1 MKLLFLGTGTSH
13 GVPVIGCDCKVC
25 KSSDPRDKR
34 FRCSAYVT
42 VGGSTNAENDK
53 NDDEKHILIDIGPD
67 FRSQALE
74 HNVRKVDVLLLTHSH
89 ADHLHGIDDLRIFS
103 CDMFKKPDNPRN
115 MEKYKAPPIPI
126 YTNRATV
133 RDIEKRF
140 DYFFH
145 HCKEGGG
152 HAKVELTEASKA
164 FETCGITVT
173 PIPMMHGSLETTG
186 WLLTEAVRET
196 AGTESAVAKKSIAYL
211 TDCSFISDDSIQK
224 IRENCGLLEHLVIDG
239 LRVEEHSTH
248 FNFLQALEA
257 ADKIG
262 AKHVWLTHLTHAHSH
277 KEIIDYIEENL
288 YKFPNLSTVAETVLP
303 AYDGL
308 EIST

>member
-25 KSSDPRDKR
+25 KSSDSRDKR

-42 VGGSTNAENDK
+42 VGGGANAKNDK
-53 NDDEKHILIDIGPD
+53 NDDKKHILIDIGPD

-115 MEKYKAPPIPI
+115 MEKYNSPPITI

-140 DYFFH
+140 DYFFR

-173 PIPMMHGSLETTG
+173 PIPMMHGSLKTTG
-186 WLLTEAVRET
+186 WLLTEA
-196 AGTESAVAKKSIAYL
+196 GKSIAYL
-211 TDCSFISDDSIQK
+211 TDCSFISDDSIKK

-257 ADKIG
+257 TDKIG

-277 KEIIDYIEENL
+277 REIIDYIEENL
-288 YKFPNLSTVAETVLP
+288 YRFPTLNKVAESVLP